1 MRGRYGIRMTGINCT
16 DIQSYFSVIRSH
28 DNEKKAMKKDSRNF
42 FTADS

>member
-1 MRGRYGIRMTGINCT
+1 MRGRYGIRIRINCT
-16 DIQSYFSVIRSH
+16 GIQSYFSVIRSR